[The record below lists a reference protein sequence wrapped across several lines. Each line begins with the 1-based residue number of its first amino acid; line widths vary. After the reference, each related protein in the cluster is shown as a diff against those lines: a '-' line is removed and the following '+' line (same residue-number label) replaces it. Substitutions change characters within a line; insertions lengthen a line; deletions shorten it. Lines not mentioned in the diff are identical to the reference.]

1 MYVCMYVKCVV
12 YLYHVP
18 YVYHMYVCVHIHVNV
33 LHTWCTCTPFCMSCG
48 TCIYVPCTFV
58 WYNCIC
64 IPGTKLHV
72 AIAHYDRSGTTENL
86 FAKRRHVCTHVLHT
100 WYMYHFVCGMHTCCV
115 VHLCICI
122 PGTKLHVTMHTMIGQ
137 VPQKTYLQSVVTR
150 LLCILFYTVN
160 RHETS
165 SKKCLH
171 RTLHSSLVVFD
182 VSVLCIQHDMHT
194 IIFTFL

>member
-1 MYVCMYVKCVV
+1 MCVYTYMSMYYTHGVHVHHFVCHVV
-12 YLYHVP
+12 HVYMYHV
-18 YVYHMYVCVHIHVNV
+18 H
-33 LHTWCTCTPFCMSCG
+33 LCG
-48 TCIYVPCTFV
+48 TTVYYI
-58 WYNCIC
+58 IC